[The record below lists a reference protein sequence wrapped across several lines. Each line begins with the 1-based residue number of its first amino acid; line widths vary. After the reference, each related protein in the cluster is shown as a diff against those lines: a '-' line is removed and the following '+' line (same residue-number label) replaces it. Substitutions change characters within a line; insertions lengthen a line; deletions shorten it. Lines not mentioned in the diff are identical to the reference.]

1 MKPFTTLAAVVL
13 LVVAA
18 AHVYR
23 LAVSLN
29 VSIDGHILPMWISWV
44 GAAFAALLAI
54 MLIVEARR

>member
-1 MKPFTTLAAVVL
+1 MKPFTTIAALVL
-13 LVVAA
+13 LIVAA

-23 LAVSLN
+23 LVVGLS

-44 GAAFAALLAI
+44 GAAFAALLGI